1 MKAQTL
7 AILGLGRT
15 GASIGLALKQAG
27 SGLQIVGHDGNDQ
40 VLKEAKKVGAIDGA
54 QWKLISAVQEA
65 DILVVTTPA
74 SELQGLLRLIGSDV
88 QAHAL
93 VLDMSSLKAKGQQ
106 WAAQY
111 LHQGHYVGVQPIWAA
126 GTLLDGSDGVEGARA
141 DLFRNSVYCLMPSAT
156 AEPKAVE
163 TAVKLGLLLG
173 AKPFFIDAA
182 EYDSLAQAVQ
192 TLPGFMAAA
201 LFRAIWNAKGWRD
214 MARFAQA
221 PFALATLPLQEH
233 ADLAYVALNQPETM
247 LGWLDA
253 LMAELQE
260 LRDWVRGGEAERLT
274 ALFAQLDQERWK
286 WLESRR
292 ENEWDESLVGGY
304 QPPTFLEQMVGQ
316 RKKKEK

>member
-1 MKAQTL
+1 MKAQTV
-7 AILGLGRT
+7 AILSLGRT

-27 SGLQIVGHDGNDQ
+27 SGLQIVGYDSNDAA
-40 VLKEAKKVGAIDGA
+40 LKEAKKLGAIDGA

-65 DILVVTTPA
+65 DIVVITTPA
-74 SELQGLLRLIGSDV
+74 SQLQETLRLIGKDV

-93 VLDMSSLKAKGQQ
+93 VLDMSSVKAKGQH

-111 LHQGHYVGVQPIWAA
+111 LQQGHYVGVRPIWAA
-126 GTLLDGSDGVEGARA
+126 GALLDGSDDVKDARA

-163 TAVKLGLLLG
+163 TAVNLGLLLG

-192 TLPGFMAAA
+192 TLPGLMAAA
-201 LFRAIWNAKGWRD
+201 LLRTIQNAKGWRD

-233 ADLAYVALNQPETM
+233 ADLAFIALDQPETM

-253 LMAELQE
+253 LMVEIQD
-260 LRDWVRGGEAERLT
+260 LRNWVRNGEAERLT
-274 ALFAQLDQERWK
+274 ALFAQLDQERRN

-292 ENEWDESLVGGY
+292 ENEWEESISGGY
-304 QPPTFLEQMVGQ
+304 QPPTFVEQMIGQ